1 MDRLLCGID
10 GGGTTTSVVVCDQS
24 GIIIGSF
31 KAESINHYGVGTARA
46 RDVFRSIKDA
56 LVARAGRLPDAIFI
70 GSSALEAEATGAEAT
85 EITGGVFGPSRL
97 LLHSDVYIA
106 LLGFTQGRSGAIL
119 ISGTGSMACGLDSKG
134 IYKTS
139 GGWGQT
145 LGDEGS
151 GYHLALMG
159 IQAALRGYDGI
170 SGPTELTG
178 AVRQFFGLN
187 RMTGLIDLVYNPP
200 MEKSRIA
207 AFAPEVERIAL
218 VGDPIAR
225 QILDDEVEWLSK
237 LAVSIVSKCGATEI
251 GLYGSMLVKSPVIGD
266 RLKHLLKNR
275 GIEARFPEFKPEVGA
290 LFGAFGLLEIPVTG
304 EVLAN
309 LKAYGG

>member
-24 GIIIGSF
+24 GRIIASF
-31 KAESINHYGVGTARA
+31 KAESINHYGVGTAN
-46 RDVFRSIKDA
+46 
-56 LVARAGRLPDAIFI
+56 ARAVFQGIRDTLTARTGRLPDAIYI
-70 GSSALEAEATGAEAT
+70 GSSALEGEATGAEAM

-106 LLGFTQGRSGAIL
+106 LLGFTQGKSGAIL
-119 ISGTGSMACGLDSKG
+119 ISGTGSMACGLDSNG

-178 AVRQFFGLN
+178 AVSQFFGLN
-187 RMTGLIDLVYNPP
+187 RMNELIDIIYNPP
-200 MEKSRIA
+200 VEKSRIA

-218 VGDPIAR
+218 EGDQVAR
-225 QILDDEVEWLSK
+225 QILDDEVEWLGK
-237 LAVSIVSKCGATEI
+237 LALSIVSKCGTSEI
-251 GLYGSMLVKSPVIGD
+251 GLYGSMLVKSPVIGE
-266 RLKHLLKNR
+266 RLKDLLGSS
-275 GIEARFPEFKPEVGA
+275 GIEARFPEFKPEIGA

-304 EVLAN
+304 EVLEN
-309 LKAYGG
+309 LKE